1 MGIMANPA
9 TYDIKYYRGD
19 TYSLIIYPKATSGES
34 FDLSEYTSATF
45 DIADKRG
52 DDPTREKFRLT
63 ATIDTEENT
72 VLCTITPT
80 AGNLLNASKTYFYD
94 VTVTGPATHTFLTG
108 TITISESVVGA

>member
-19 TYSLIIYPKATSGES
+19 TYSLIIYPKASSGVP
-34 FDLSEYTSATF
+34 FDLSTFTSATL

-52 DDPTREKFRLT
+52 DDPTREKFRIN
-63 ATIDTEENT
+63 ATIDAEENS
-72 VLCTITPT
+72 VLCIITPT
-80 AGNLLNASKTYFYD
+80 AGNLLDSSKTYFYD
-94 VTVTGPATHTFLTG
+94 VTVAGPATHTFLTG